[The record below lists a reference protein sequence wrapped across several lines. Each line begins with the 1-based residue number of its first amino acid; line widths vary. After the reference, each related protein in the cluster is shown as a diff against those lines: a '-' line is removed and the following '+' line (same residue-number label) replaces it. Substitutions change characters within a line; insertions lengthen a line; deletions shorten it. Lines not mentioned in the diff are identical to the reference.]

1 MDATTA
7 RPSHPDQRAP
17 TDAEAR
23 GSGRAPDIVPDAGPD
38 DDTARADRSTPQPK
52 APPSDRQRDPDEQE
66 QKPQSSWRDRLRQHP
81 YVAAAVAIAIVL
93 LLAGLL
99 AWWLHARHFES
110 TDDAFIDARTVTVA
124 PQVTGSIV
132 NVPVTDNEVVPAG
145 GVLIE
150 IDQRDFLNNLAQAN
164 AQVDQ
169 AAAAIANLDAQ
180 IDAQQARIDA
190 AKKQVDQA
198 QAALTFSRE
207 EAARA
212 QDLVS
217 RGAGTVQQA
226 QQTSSDQRQ
235 KEAALLSAQ
244 ANEVVAEKQIEIL
257 SAQRKSAQAQLEA
270 ANATRDQAQVNLDR
284 TRIMASET
292 GRVTKLSAALGNLAQ
307 PGQAL
312 MMFVPTTVWVTAN
325 FKETQLDRMR
335 PGQPVDISVDA
346 YPGRVFR
353 GHVDSIQAGSGA
365 AFSLLPPE
373 NATGNYVKVVQ
384 RVPVK
389 IVFDGDP
396 GVYLGP
402 GMSVVPS
409 VRVR

>member
-7 RPSHPDQRAP
+7 RRSD
-17 TDAEAR
+17 
-23 GSGRAPDIVPDAGPD
+23 PDAGTTD
-38 DDTARADRSTPQPK
+38 DVR
-52 APPSDRQRDPDEQE
+52 SDRGVP
-66 QKPQSSWRDRLRQHP
+66 KPAAPASEERPPKDKPKVAFRDRLRQHP
-81 YVAAAVAIAIVL
+81 YIAAGIAIAIVL
-93 LLAGLL
+93 VLAGLL
-99 AWWLHARHFES
+99 AWWLHARNYES
-110 TDDAFIDARTVTVA
+110 TDDAFIDTRTVTVA
-124 PQVTGSIV
+124 PQVTGTIV

-145 GVLIE
+145 GVLVE
-150 IDQRDFLNNLAQAN
+150 IDQRDYLNSLAQAK

-169 AAAAIANLDAQ
+169 AVAAIANLDAQ

-198 QAALTFSRE
+198 QAALTFSKE

-226 QQTSSDQRQ
+226 QQTASDQRQ
-235 KEAALLSAQ
+235 KDAALSTAQ
-244 ANEVVAEKQIEIL
+244 ANEVAAEKQIEIL

-284 TRIMASET
+284 TRLMAPET
-292 GRVTKLSAALGNLAQ
+292 GRVTKLSAAVGGFAQ

-312 MMFVPTTVWVTAN
+312 MMFVPINVWVTAN
-325 FKETQLDRMR
+325 YKETQLALMR
-335 PGQPVDISVDA
+335 PGQPADVSVDA
-346 YPGRVFR
+346 YPGRVFKA
-353 GHVDSIQAGSGA
+353 HVDSIQAGSGA

-402 GMSVVPS
+402 GMSVVPT

>member
-7 RPSHPDQRAP
+7 RRSDPD
-17 TDAEAR
+17 
-23 GSGRAPDIVPDAGPD
+23 
-38 DDTARADRSTPQPK
+38 ARADEEKPAAPATDRPRAEKRSEEKPK
-52 APPSDRQRDPDEQE
+52 VSF
-66 QKPQSSWRDRLRQHP
+66 RDRVRQHP
-81 YVAAAVAIAIVL
+81 YIATTVAVVIVVV
-93 LLAGLL
+93 LAGLL

-150 IDQRDFLNNLAQAN
+150 IDQRDFLNNLAQAK

-169 AAAAIANLDAQ
+169 AVAAIANLDAQ

-235 KEAALLSAQ
+235 KEAALLTAQ
-244 ANEVVAEKQIEIL
+244 ANEVVSEKQIEIL
-257 SAQRKSAQAQLEA
+257 QAQRTSAQAQLEA

-284 TRIMASET
+284 TRIMAPET
-292 GRVTKLSAALGNLAQ
+292 GRITKLSAALGNLAQ

-325 FKETQLDRMR
+325 FKETQLDLMR

-346 YPGRVFR
+346 YPGQVFR

-389 IVFDGDP
+389 IVFDDDP

-402 GMSVVPS
+402 GMSVVPTVK
-409 VRVR
+409 VR

>member
-1 MDATTA
+1 VT
-7 RPSHPDQRAP
+7 
-17 TDAEAR
+17 
-23 GSGRAPDIVPDAGPD
+23 G
-38 DDTARADRSTPQPK
+38 
-52 APPSDRQRDPDEQE
+52 
-66 QKPQSSWRDRLRQHP
+66 
-81 YVAAAVAIAIVL
+81 AIV
-93 LLAGLL
+93 
-99 AWWLHARHFES
+99 
-110 TDDAFIDARTVTVA
+110 D
-124 PQVTGSIV
+124 
-132 NVPVTDNEVVPAG
+132 VPVTDNEVVPAG
-145 GVLIE
+145 GVLVG
-150 IDQRDFLNNLAQAN
+150 IDQRDYLNNLASAK

-169 AAAAIANLDAQ
+169 AVAAIANLDAQ

-198 QAALTFSRE
+198 QAALTFSKE
-207 EAARA
+207 ESARA

-226 QQTSSDQRQ
+226 QQTASDLRQ
-235 KEAALLSAQ
+235 KDAALLVAQ
-244 ANEVVAEKQIEIL
+244 ANEVAAEKQIEIL

-284 TRIMASET
+284 TRIMATET
-292 GRVTKLSAALGNLAQ
+292 GRVTKLSAAVGGFAQ

-325 FKETQLDRMR
+325 FKETQLALMR
-335 PGQPVDISVDA
+335 PGQPVDVSVDA
-346 YPGRVFR
+346 YPGRVFKAY
-353 GHVDSIQAGSGA
+353 VDSIQAGSGA

-389 IVFDGDP
+389 IVFDGNP

-402 GMSVVPS
+402 GMSVVPT

>member
-52 APPSDRQRDPDEQE
+52 APPSDRQRDPDEHE
-66 QKPQSSWRDRLRQHP
+66 QKPQISWRDRLRRHP
-81 YVAAAVAIAIVL
+81 YVAAAVAIAIAL

-198 QAALTFSRE
+198 QAEIGRASCRE
-207 EAARA
+207 
-212 QDLVS
+212 
-217 RGAGTVQQA
+217 
-226 QQTSSDQRQ
+226 
-235 KEAALLSAQ
+235 
-244 ANEVVAEKQIEIL
+244 
-257 SAQRKSAQAQLEA
+257 
-270 ANATRDQAQVNLDR
+270 
-284 TRIMASET
+284 
-292 GRVTKLSAALGNLAQ
+292 RV
-307 PGQAL
+307 L
-312 MMFVPTTVWVTAN
+312 M
-325 FKETQLDRMR
+325 
-335 PGQPVDISVDA
+335 PV
-346 YPGRVFR
+346 
-353 GHVDSIQAGSGA
+353 
-365 AFSLLPPE
+365 
-373 NATGNYVKVVQ
+373 
-384 RVPVK
+384 
-389 IVFDGDP
+389 
-396 GVYLGP
+396 
-402 GMSVVPS
+402 
-409 VRVR
+409 